1 MRVRTIGATGQYAG
15 LVVPALVS
23 KGLSVRALVHD
34 PGKAGQLAGAGV
46 DETVAGDLRDP
57 DSMRAALDGVEGVFL
72 IIPAFAPDTA
82 ELGTTLVEA
91 AQAAGVRRLVFSGV
105 YHPSLSLVNHA
116 STRPIEESLFHSGLE
131 FTVLQPAMFMQ
142 GLAGGWV
149 SAADR
154 GVFAMPYSKDSPMS
168 FVDYRDVA
176 EVAAI
181 AFASDDLVNG
191 TFELSRRRH
200 DFTHRTRCPHEPLRR
215 TRGDRRGHRSRGCT
229 GRHAG
234 RVRARRPRRD
244 VQRLHRPRFTWR
256 QQLRPAQHPAPY
268 ALSARRLL
276 RRTRPLTPHPPQH
289 PGRQTLKETS

>member
-1 MRVRTIGATGQYAG
+1 MRVLTIGATGQYAG

-34 PGKAGQLAGAGV
+34 PGRAGQLADAGV

-57 DSMRAALDGVEGVFL
+57 DGMRVALDGVEGVFL

-82 ELGTTLVEA
+82 ELGTALVMA
-91 AQAAGVRRLVFSGV
+91 AQAAGVRRVVFSGV

-116 STRPIEESLFHSGLE
+116 STRPIEESLYQSGLE

-154 GVFAMPYSKDSPMS
+154 GVFAMPYSKHSTMS

-191 TFELSRRRH
+191 TFELAAGGTISR
-200 DFTHRTRCPHEPLRR
+200 TELAELM
-215 TRGDRRGHRSRGCT
+215 SRY
-229 GRHAG
+229 AG
-234 RVRARRPRRD
+234 REVTALDIDPAAALAGLPAGFERDGLAAMFSDYTAHGLHGGNNLVLRSILGRIPRSLDDFFAELAR
-244 VQRLHRPRFTWR
+244 
-256 QQLRPAQHPAPY
+256 
-268 ALSARRLL
+268 
-276 RRTRPLTPHPPQH
+276 
-289 PGRQTLKETS
+289 